1 MILISSKIIKITIWT
16 VKYAYFLKV
25 IPFIWK
31 KDTLTL
37 VMTPSKF
44 GYIAWCFVC
53 IYFQIHQIFMFLRL
67 WESVVAQNRSFTY
80 YIAQGAYAF
89 GFLVP
94 TICQCLL
101 VYKGDGAV
109 SFYNRYT
116 SYYLRL
122 DCKLK
127 IYNFRLYG
135 CAN

>member
-53 IYFQIHQIFMFLRL
+53 MYFQIHQIFMFLRL
-67 WESVVAQNRSFTY
+67 WESVVAQNRSFAY
-80 YIAQGAYAF
+80 YTTQGAYAF
-89 GFLVP
+89 GLLVS
-94 TICQCLL
+94 TVCQCFLAF
-101 VYKGDGAV
+101 KGDEGV
-109 SFYNRYT
+109 SFYNRYIR
-116 SYYLRL
+116 YYMRL

-127 IYNFRLYG
+127 IYNFVFLG
-135 CAN
+135 